1 MQPTMLATLSPAS
14 AVFDTTVSE
23 RACHLSVAKLA
34 MRRERCLERKFQM
47 APIVSP
53 PPRKVRSG
61 RPSSP
66 PGLCLGVTVVFSPS
80 FTCPDSPVAH
90 FLHATHPQ
98 QSRFV
103 PSLRASS
110 SSRSASFT
118 RLHNELVPIRGVS
131 SASSETSSTSRPVAQ
146 HTLGSQHPRV
156 VRTQHPLCLSHS
168 RPCRV
173 STPLVRSCHPVA
185 REFLAARLVLLC
197 FQCRLRD
204 ILASIE
210 DPDEVGIVDTTRGLR
225 WYVVDHVP
233 PWRDDLR
240 STDFTPEEHVNSLWA
255 LPQWCLPCVTRHR
268 VHPLT
273 RSVH

>member
-34 MRRERCLERKFQM
+34 MRRERCLERRFQM

-80 FTCPDSPVAH
+80 FTCPDRPVAH

-118 RLHNELVPIRGVS
+118 RLHNELVPIRVGVQCILGNFFHFS
-131 SASSETSSTSRPVAQ
+131 TCGAGRAETSTVKPAPSTVKGLRHRTTPSFLQ

-173 STPLVRSCHPVA
+173 ST
-185 REFLAARLVLLC
+185 
-197 FQCRLRD
+197 
-204 ILASIE
+204 
-210 DPDEVGIVDTTRGLR
+210 R
-225 WYVVDHVP
+225 W
-233 PWRDDLR
+233 
-240 STDFTPEEHVNSLWA
+240 
-255 LPQWCLPCVTRHR
+255 
-268 VHPLT
+268 
-273 RSVH
+273 